1 MSEPDPR
8 LEALAEAIVFAHEA
22 EAALPAP
29 GGGVLALERTAALA
43 AAALAGPVAVPE
55 RLQRRLAAAGLAF
68 CAERARE
75 LAKDGAGRTAPRGS
89 ARGIPMFLLG
99 VAAGIV
105 LWFVLRADAELPI
118 ERQRD
123 TLLAT
128 RNATRLQWKAGPSP
142 LRGLVEGDVV
152 WSHDSQRG
160 FLRFRGL
167 PPLDDDRRF
176 QLWIVDGNRDGAP
189 VDGGLFSVADA
200 GADTIVPIRAAL
212 PIGSAKA
219 FVVTV
224 EPRGGVVVSKQ
235 EHVVAIAGL

>member
-1 MSEPDPR
+1 MSEPDPH

-22 EAALPAP
+22 DAP
-29 GGGVLALERTAALA
+29 RPGPGLGVFALERTAALA
-43 AAALAGPVAVPE
+43 AAAFAGPAAVPE

-68 CAERARE
+68 CAERRRE
-75 LAKDGAGRTAPRGS
+75 LAHDAPRTAPRGS
-89 ARGIPMFLLG
+89 GRGIPTFLLG

-105 LWFVLRADAELPI
+105 VWFVLRPDAEVPI
-118 ERQRD
+118 ERHRD

-128 RNATRLQWKAGPSP
+128 PSAVRMPWKAGPSP
-142 LRGLVEGDVV
+142 LRGQVEGDVV
-152 WSHDSQRG
+152 WSHDAQQG

-167 PPLDDDRRF
+167 PPLDEDHRF
-176 QLWIVDGNRDGAP
+176 QLWIVDGNRSGAPP
-189 VDGGLFSVADA
+189 VDGGLFAVADA
-200 GADTIVPIRAAL
+200 AVDTIVPIRAAL
-212 PIGSAKA
+212 PIGAAKA